1 MLIVNQKFTFNSH
14 VRNSEKVQLPGFTAV
29 AQCCSD
35 RLWAAYNQC
44 IYTPTTGLVYVGSFF
59 AISVCVC
66 ETNSPSVCDSLSLIS
81 HAVLSLR
88 RQKPHP
94 AVPPLS
100 LADWSTSHGCVRCI
114 CVFKCLICE
123 TLCVSAHWP
132 LLWPARGHIP
142 SLRLKVCFDKL

>member
-1 MLIVNQKFTFNSH
+1 MLETVKKCSYL
-14 VRNSEKVQLPGFTAV
+14 VSQLSPSAVVTDYGQLITSVYIHRPGLRRFF
-29 AQCCSD
+29 
-35 RLWAAYNQC
+35 
-44 IYTPTTGLVYVGSFF
+44 FF

-66 ETNSPSVCDSLSLIS
+66 ETNSPSVCNSLSLIS

-88 RQKPHP
+88 RQRPHP